1 MGGRE
6 GAGTPGSGAG
16 AGGAGTGDPGGCG
29 GGRGKP
35 RGRSC
40 GCGARG
46 PERAPSPERGER
58 EGRVLE
64 GVGAPLEVAGSR
76 GLGLKGARVAP
87 GCGILAVRTPEF
99 GRQWGVG
106 DIGPRESGRTG
117 S

>member
-16 AGGAGTGDPGGCG
+16 AGGAGTGDPGGGGGG

-46 PERAPSPERGER
+46 PERPPSPERGEL
-58 EGRVLE
+58 EGRVREPDCGGRGAVLLRRP
-64 GVGAPLEVAGSR
+64 GVWTKR
-76 GLGLKGARVAP
+76 G
-87 GCGILAVRTPEF
+87 
-99 GRQWGVG
+99 
-106 DIGPRESGRTG
+106 
-117 S
+117 

>member
-16 AGGAGTGDPGGCG
+16 AGGAGTGDPGGGGG

-46 PERAPSPERGER
+46 PERPPSPERGKR
-58 EGRVLE
+58 EGRVRPGRGLRARPLSA
-64 GVGAPLEVAGSR
+64 GVGAPG
-76 GLGLKGARVAP
+76 G
-87 GCGILAVRTPEF
+87 
-99 GRQWGVG
+99 
-106 DIGPRESGRTG
+106 
-117 S
+117 